1 MNYYEHHLG
10 DYLRDTAHLTM
21 LEDGAYRRLMDCY
34 YVRESPLPSEL
45 REACR
50 LVRAVTK
57 QERDAVAAV
66 LREFFIPG
74 PDGWRH
80 KRCDVEVAR
89 FQDKQRK
96 AKASADARW
105 SQSDRNANASADAM
119 RTHSEG
125 NATRERG
132 RPRAPARP
140 QTPDTRHQT
149 PILHPE
155 DADRAPAQDAD
166 ANPPRKRNRTPDRP
180 VDVSE
185 QVWADWLSLR
195 ERKRA
200 PVTSTVLASAIGEAG
215 RAGMTL
221 EAFLTVWCARGSQ
234 GLQADWIKPT
244 ERAGPAAP
252 PPETPWQRSQ
262 RERVAEMSGGTV
274 SRRAPA
280 PDTEIIDVNPTI
292 AAAAR

>member
-140 QTPDTRHQT
+140 QTPDTRHQSCIQRMQIGHRRKT
-149 PILHPE
+149 PMPTPQGNGIGHLTARSTYRSRSGPIGYPC
-155 DADRAPAQDAD
+155 ASASVRPSPQRSLRAPSA
-166 ANPPRKRNRTPDRP
+166 KPD
-180 VDVSE
+180 E
-185 QVWADWLSLR
+185 
-195 ERKRA
+195 
-200 PVTSTVLASAIGEAG
+200 
-215 RAGMTL
+215 
-221 EAFLTVWCARGSQ
+221 
-234 GLQADWIKPT
+234 
-244 ERAGPAAP
+244 PA
-252 PPETPWQRSQ
+252 
-262 RERVAEMSGGTV
+262 
-274 SRRAPA
+274 
-280 PDTEIIDVNPTI
+280 
-292 AAAAR
+292 